1 MFDDIRRIGEKVDD
15 LLGTDIF
22 PFNYPFSYTE
32 NFLQNLEKWEFA
44 IPMKFLWLV
53 QIDHVPATISSQ
65 NMWNTNHA
73 GPEVSSGAV
82 GKPGGNSRVWAI
94 DQGKSE
100 ITKDVFMAAGNKSH
114 GCILAQG
121 VTLPGETY
129 EVKDVAINNNMG
141 FLPGKVGGNR
151 AGNGEMSIQF
161 RETNRSFP
169 DLVLRPW
176 ILLASH
182 LGLVA
187 RPYGDNRDIKTNI
200 RIIQLAK
207 TFQHMPLVERK
218 IWHFYNCVPTGMD
231 GKELTYDQNDIHLYT
246 VKWSYTHYGVES
258 LPDQDMSAYMNR
270 EGFKKF
276 VKDMAHRLLSKNK
289 FYNKLRGKLKK
300 VERFIDKANKIK
312 KKVTKVL
319 GFLGGFSKPDPVIG
333 KASDTKAIGRS
344 VDNVFQSDSG
354 DGPVTVDSLS
364 KSAKGAANLAD
375 QRAAGAD
382 AIAKNNEA
390 KRAEAAKRKA
400 EDKARQEKARQER
413 IDAARDKDLAKKRDA
428 EHKKFGGIPPGAPG
442 NP

>member
-53 QIDHVPATISSQ
+53 QIEHIPETINAQ

-73 GPEVSSGAV
+73 GPEVST
-82 GKPGGNSRVWAI
+82 GNVASAGSNHKVWAI

-100 ITKDVFMAAGNKSH
+100 ITKDVFMAAGNKNH

-121 VTLPGETY
+121 VVLPGETY
-129 EVKDVAINNNMG
+129 QINDVAINNNMG

-151 AGNGEMSIQF
+151 PGNQELTIQF

-176 ILLASH
+176 IMLASH
-182 LGLVA
+182 YGLVA
-187 RPYGDNRDIKTNI
+187 RPFGDTRNIKTNI

-207 TFQHMPLVERK
+207 TYQHMPLIERK
-218 IWHFYNCVPTGMD
+218 IWHFYNCVPTSMD
-231 GKELTYDQNDIHLYT
+231 GKELSYDTNEIHLYS
-246 VKWSYTHYGVES
+246 VKWSYTHYGIES
-258 LPDQDMSAYMNR
+258 LPNQDMSAYMNR

-276 VKDMAHRLLSKNK
+276 VKDMTNRLLRKNK

-300 VERFIDKANKIK
+300 VERFVDKANKIK

-319 GFLGGFSKPDPVIG
+319 GFLGGFSKKDPSIANSKHDRVIG
-333 KASDTKAIGRS
+333 RKANKR
-344 VDNVFQSDSG
+344 FMSDSS
-354 DGPVTVDSLS
+354 DQNATVDSL
-364 KSAKGAANLAD
+364 
-375 QRAAGAD
+375 
-382 AIAKNNEA
+382 
-390 KRAEAAKRKA
+390 
-400 EDKARQEKARQER
+400 
-413 IDAARDKDLAKKRDA
+413 RDSFNDTTS
-428 EHKKFGGIPPGAPG
+428 
-442 NP
+442 

>member
-1 MFDDIRRIGEKVDD
+1 MFDDIRRIGEKIDG

-65 NMWNTNHA
+65 SMWNTHHA

-82 GKPGGNSRVWAI
+82 GKPGSSHRVWAI
-94 DQGKSE
+94 DQGKRE

-151 AGNGEMSIQF
+151 SGNGEMSIQF

-207 TFQHMPLVERK
+207 TFQHMPLIERK

-231 GKELTYDQNDIHLYT
+231 GKELTYDQNNIHLYT
-246 VKWSYTHYGVES
+246 VKWSYTHYGIES

-300 VERFIDKANKIK
+300 VERFVDKANKIK

-333 KASDTKAIGRS
+333 KASDAKAIGRT
-344 VDNVFQSDSG
+344 VDNVFHSDSS
-354 DGPVTVDSLS
+354 DGPVTVDSLRA
-364 KSAKGAANLAD
+364 SANRASGQIEEDKLA
-375 QRAAGAD
+375 RNER
-382 AIAKNNEA
+382 IAKSRKKREKTEAQEKEA
-390 KRAEAAKRKA
+390 KRVQAAEAREAQR
-400 EDKARQEKARQER
+400 
-413 IDAARDKDLAKKRDA
+413 ARDEARKKAA
-428 EHKKFGGIPPGAPG
+428 EE
-442 NP
+442 